1 MAIKNTIR
9 QRPPAIPKPKDL
21 PPGSQEWARWVSERM
36 RELQNKSGIVQK
48 NVLVLGKDK
57 NAVLNLTQRQ
67 GNSIRDA
74 QGRITEAEEELA
86 LAQERLDQAREDLD
100 ELNDVTLPALET
112 ELGEN
117 SFEIEQLQG
126 RLNDVDGELDS
137 LQSDLSGLDAELLA
151 NSQAIDSLDGRM
163 DGVDT
168 ELQGLDSALG
178 ALDTQLQNGI
188 SNLQGQIDDIIL
200 DGAGGVSIV
209 YSVNDPSGTDWK
221 EGSTWFK
228 WNSPSSRRI
237 IGQWNFNGTT
247 WESVMLADQV
257 IANLDAGKITTG
269 FINAGRIGANSITAN
284 KLAISGFD
292 NFFNNA
298 PFEMLDPLGWTTDGT
313 ISFSDWSRESVTVT
327 PHVSSVTRIFLGE
340 RSPVKQGDQI
350 DVELN
355 ITRPTGSTGNV
366 ALYIRRINAAGTAAN
381 TVVGT
386 LSPTDN
392 GLQTS
397 YTIPANTYFAQFYL
411 YTTGASPYELR
422 PSFIRRKTGATL
434 IEDGAVTT
442 DKVAADAITG
452 QKILAGSITAA
463 HGVFATGAI
472 QNADIGNLNASKI
485 NAGTLA
491 AARIASG
498 SITGDKI
505 QANSITAAHGVFA
518 TGAIQNADIGNLN
531 ASKINAGT
539 LAAARIAGGS
549 ITGEK
554 LAANAITTRELTSDN
569 ITGLNIVGSTITGTT
584 IVGADITGTNTLTG
598 GSLNVVNG
606 SITIDSQS
614 AGVILE
620 ASRNGVPTLVA
631 YDNRVE
637 LGSSATT
644 RVRAFLEAT
653 GAQQSTSSIKLGQV
667 VLSQTTNQ
675 PLDSI
680 VLESSYG
687 SPSDNYN
694 RPAAVMWYVVAK
706 NGLYTDGGLQFR
718 AGSGLTDGLT
728 PVATGSAG
736 YGLPLWGP
744 DRYSTHQTRFNNSV
758 FFAPVEG
765 NRGLSSS
772 ITLNSSSG
780 VINFNS
786 WNGGFSGVVA
796 ASGGIRVGRP
806 GTYAIDV
813 VMTISG
819 ASGSIAGC
827 VLVNGVERAPSQ
839 ISYDLGTIRRLHY
852 TIHTTLSANDLV
864 QLEKRNAGTGTLTT
878 NSFLAVTRV
887 NT

>member
-1 MAIKNTIR
+1 MAIKSTIR

-74 QGRITEAEEELA
+74 QGRITEAEEELV

-100 ELNDVTLPALET
+100 ELNEVTLPALET
-112 ELGEN
+112 EMGQN
-117 SFEIEQLQG
+117 SHEIEQLQG
-126 RLNDVDGELDS
+126 RMNDVDNDLSDLNTELSALD
-137 LQSDLSGLDAELLA
+137 SDLSRLRTDLD
-151 NSQAIDSLDGRM
+151 
-163 DGVDT
+163 DT
-168 ELQGLDSALG
+168 
-178 ALDTQLQNGI
+178 TQNLQN
-188 SNLQGQIDDIIL
+188 QIDQIVI
-200 DGAGGVSIV
+200 DGDGGVSIV
-209 YSVNDPSGTDWK
+209 YSVNPPSGTAYK
-221 EGSTWFK
+221 EGSTWFQ
-228 WNSPSSRRI
+228 WDNATNRAI
-237 IGQWNFNGTT
+237 IGQWNFNGTA
-247 WESVMLADQV
+247 WESVALSDQ
-257 IANLDAGKITTG
+257 IIPNLSAGKITTG
-269 FINAGRIGANSITAN
+269 TLDADRIGANSVTAE
-284 KLAISGFD
+284 KI
-292 NFFNNA
+292 
-298 PFEMLDPLGWTTDGT
+298 
-313 ISFSDWSRESVTVT
+313 
-327 PHVSSVTRIFLGE
+327 
-340 RSPVKQGDQI
+340 
-350 DVELN
+350 
-355 ITRPTGSTGNV
+355 
-366 ALYIRRINAAGTAAN
+366 AAGA
-381 TVVGT
+381 VVAG
-386 LSPTDN
+386 
-392 GLQTS
+392 
-397 YTIPANTYFAQFYL
+397 
-411 YTTGASPYELR
+411 
-422 PSFIRRKTGATL
+422 
-434 IEDGAVTT
+434 
-442 DKVAADAITG
+442 KVAADAITG
-452 QKILAGSITAA
+452 NEIAAGSITAA
-463 HGVFATGAI
+463 DAVFATGAI
-472 QNADIGNLNASKI
+472 KNADIGDLNA
-485 NAGTLA
+485 G
-491 AARIASG
+491 
-498 SITGDKI
+498 
-505 QANSITAAHGVFA
+505 
-518 TGAIQNADIGNLN
+518 
-531 ASKINAGT
+531 KINAGT

-554 LAANAITTRELTSDN
+554 LAANTITTRELTSDN

-598 GSLNVVNG
+598 GALNVVDG
-606 SITIDSQS
+606 SITIDSQN

-675 PLDSI
+675 PLDST

-718 AGSGLTDGLT
+718 AGSGLTDGIT
-728 PVATGSAG
+728 PVATGASG

-744 DRYSTHQTRFNNSV
+744 DRYSSHQTRFNDSV

-819 ASGSIAGC
+819 VSGSIAGC

-852 TIHTTLSANDLV
+852 TIHTNLSANDLV

-878 NSFLAVTRV
+878 NSFIAVTRV